1 MGNNLGN
8 FRMTPPFLIKKTSRA
23 EDQEKKMW
31 LVWGPFSLRFMVVPQ
46 KKKKS
51 QKKLLNLIIQ

>member
-31 LVWGPFSLRFMVVPQ
+31 LVLGPFSLRFMVVPQ